1 MAKNPG
7 VEEAV
12 ELAERFL
19 AARTAAVRE
28 LAEAR
33 QHTIAVQEA
42 GEKELA
48 ELRAAIAERIAVAER
63 GDVKAHS
70 AALSAG
76 WTTEDLRKLGF
87 AEPDKT
93 RRVHR
98 RRAKTGDTDR
108 AADLEAKRTA
118 TASASTDSPKKDIA

>member
-12 ELAERFL
+12 ALAERFQ
-19 AARTAAVRE
+19 AARTAAIRE

-33 QHTIAVQEA
+33 QHTLAVREA
-42 GEKELA
+42 GERELA
-48 ELRAAIAERIAVAER
+48 ELRAAISERIADAER
-63 GDVKAHS
+63 DDVKAHG

-76 WTTEDLRKLGF
+76 WTVEDLRKLGF

-93 RRVHR
+93 RRVQR
-98 RRAKTGDTDR
+98 RRTKVSDTDR
-108 AADLEAKRTA
+108 ASDLDTKRTA
-118 TASASTDSPKKDIA
+118 TASPSTDSSERDVA

>member
-19 AARTAAVRE
+19 AARTAAIRE

-33 QHTIAVQEA
+33 QHTVAVREA
-42 GEKELA
+42 GERELA
-48 ELRAAIAERIAVAER
+48 ELRAAIGERIAEAER

-76 WTTEDLRKLGF
+76 WSVEDLRKMGF

-93 RRVHR
+93 RRVQR
-98 RRAKTGDTDR
+98 RRPKSGDAGR
-108 AADLEAKRTA
+108 ESELETKRSAA
-118 TASASTDSPKKDIA
+118 TANQAAVAEKDVA